1 MRRLNFSRFP
11 FAALLAICAACALTG
26 GLGAC
31 NREDPVEPGATFG
44 DGASPA
50 AHRPTIAFIMKT
62 LNNPFFVDMEVGARE
77 AAERLGVELI
87 VQAPERELDIERQ
100 MQMVENMIQR
110 KVDAIVITPNG
121 SAEIIPAIVKANA
134 AGIPVLIVDTR
145 IDAEAARE
153 AGAMTVTF
161 IGSDNHEGGRIA
173 GEFLAGRL
181 GDRGEVAVLE
191 GIPGHETADA
201 RLGGFKEGIAEASA
215 VRIVA
220 SQPANWERD
229 QGFNVAQNM
238 LQAHPDLNAIF
249 AANDMMA
256 LGAIEAISAAGKSRQ
271 ILVVGFDATDDARE
285 AIGAGRML
293 GSVAQYPAA
302 MGSVGVEKALEAVNG
317 AAIDEEIGTKV
328 EMIHEANLA
337 D

>member
-1 MRRLNFSRFP
+1 MRRMNFSHFP
-11 FAALLAICAACALTG
+11 LAVLLAICALG
-26 GLGAC
+26 GGAC
-31 NREDPVEPGATFG
+31 NREEPVEPGATLG

-50 AHRPTIAFIMKT
+50 ARRPTIAFIMKT

-77 AAERLGVELI
+77 AADRLGVELI

-110 KVDAIVITPNG
+110 KVDAIIITPNG
-121 SAEIIPAIVKANA
+121 SVEIIPAIIKANA

-145 IDAEAARE
+145 IDAEAASE

-161 IGSDNHEGGRIA
+161 IGSDNREGGRIA
-173 GEFLAGRL
+173 GEFLAQRL

-201 RLGGFKEGIAEASA
+201 RLGGFKEGIADAEA

-238 LQAHPDLNAIF
+238 LQAHPNLNAIF

-256 LGAIEAISAAGKSRQ
+256 LGAIEAISAAGKSKQ

-302 MGSVGVEKALEAVNG
+302 MGSVGVEKALEAVRG
-317 AAIDEEIGTKV
+317 AAIDTEIGTKV
-328 EMIHEANLA
+328 EMIHAANLA